1 MIRFKIV
8 QLVQGTDQW
17 LEYRRNGLG
26 ASEYPAVSGVDGAY
40 QTREEVI
47 RSKLGLETKK
57 LSDFTK
63 KAFDT
68 GHRIEQEVRQDLN
81 TKEGFDFVPVV
92 CEYVPIP
99 RMFASLD
106 GYDVSKGIILEVK
119 STSSKDIIAQI
130 QNGFVPAI
138 YESQIQ
144 YQLFVTGMLSAKLVV
159 VNVNTGDRY
168 NFSVSADT
176 SKFAEIEATAQEFFA
191 DLDTRKLVMTQI
203 QHDTDAQRLE
213 QVTQVIKDFEE
224 KIKVLEDEKK
234 YLADALLRKYNA
246 YTLSSPRMT
255 IEYCQRQGTV
265 DYKSI
270 PELAGIDL
278 EKYRKKPSSY
288 IKVTLAKGN

>member
-47 RSKLGLETKK
+47 RGKLGLETKK

-81 TKEGFDFVPVV
+81 TKEGFDFVPAV
-92 CEYVPIP
+92 CEYVSIP

-159 VNVNTGDRY
+159 VNVNTNDRY
-168 NFSVSADT
+168 TFNIPADS
-176 SKFAEIEATAQEFFA
+176 SKFPEIEITAQEFLA
-191 DLDTRKLVMTQI
+191 DLDTRKLVMTEV

-255 IEYCQRQGTV
+255 IEYCERQGTV
-265 DYKSI
+265 DYKAI